1 MLKLSYYDNQFNDDE
16 YYLETKVELQAL
28 DDSANKLAPK
38 EYIIKTCSKQGRV
51 AAIDKA
57 VEVFYSQLNNAE
69 SIY

>member
-1 MLKLSYYDNQFNDDE
+1 MLKLSDYDNQFNDDE

-38 EYIIKTCSKQGRV
+38 EYIIKACSKQGRV

-57 VEVFYSQLNNAE
+57 VEIFYSQLHNAE
-69 SIY
+69 SI